1 MLMDSFEIFFERVK
15 NPLRKAEVSKT
26 TKNKSSIVKGLVT
39 KAKNKP
45 SFQEYSKNFP
55 TRAAKNIE
63 NIENKYK
70 SKLFRPSLTP
80 DKYVKVNIKGF
91 DVYFDKDLPM
101 VEDET
106 AFYKAQR
113 RLRGTIHNALAYY
126 IKGVVPLR
134 KPKIV
139 IADLSGED
147 VGYRAGSST
156 PAYYFNRLIFI
167 DEYKISDPTLF
178 THEYAHY
185 LADSV
190 GTQTRPMLIKAYN
203 DMLDGYYNKISKKKI
218 DLQDRQTDSK
228 WKTRNKLKERNKIA
242 KAIGF
247 PGEYGLNNFDEFF
260 AEIITNWNEMP
271 INPVTY
277 KFKQAIKNVISRV

>member
-1 MLMDSFEIFFERVK
+1 MLMDSFEMFFERVK

-101 VEDET
+101 VEDEA
-106 AFYKAQR
+106 AFYKATQTLTR
-113 RLRGTIHNALAYY
+113 TINKALSKY
-126 IKGVVPLR
+126 IKGIVPIR

-139 IADLSGED
+139 ITDLSGED
-147 VGYRAGSST
+147 AAYASGGST
-156 PAYYFNRLIFI
+156 PAYYENRLIFI
-167 DEYKISDPTLF
+167 DEYKINKPKLF
-178 THEYAHY
+178 IHEYAHY
-185 LADSV
+185 LADRV
-190 GTQTRPMLIKAYN
+190 GTQTRPLLIKAYN
-203 DMLDGYYNKISKKKI
+203 DMLDDYYNKISKEKI
-218 DLQDRQTDSK
+218 DLQDRKTDSNLEAK
-228 WKTRNKLKERNKIA
+228 NKLRERRRIA
-242 KAIGF
+242 KAVGF
-247 PGEYGLNNFDEFF
+247 PGQYGLNNFDEFF
-260 AEIITNWNEMP
+260 AELITNWTTMRK
-271 INPVTY
+271 NPVTY
-277 KFKQAIKNVISRV
+277 KFKQTIKNVISRV

>member
-1 MLMDSFEIFFERVK
+1 MDSFEMFFERVK

-55 TRAAKNIE
+55 TRASKNIE

-101 VEDET
+101 VNDESS
-106 AFYKAQR
+106 FYKAQR
-113 RLRGTIHNALAYY
+113 MLRGTLHNALAQY
-126 IKGVVPLR
+126 IKGVVPIR

-139 IADLSGED
+139 IADLTGED
-147 VGYRAGSST
+147 ASYSAGSST

-167 DEYKISDPTLF
+167 DEYKISDSALF
-178 THEYAHY
+178 AHEYAHY

-190 GTQTRPMLIKAYN
+190 GTQTRPVLIKAYN
-203 DMLDGYYNKISKKKI
+203 DMIEAYYKKLSKKKI

-228 WKTRNKLKERNKIA
+228 WKARNKLRERKKIA

-271 INPVTY
+271 KNPSTY
-277 KFKQAIKNVISRV
+277 KFKQAVKNVINRV